1 MNTDPVHR
9 VAGRLVAAPP
19 TAAGLADGLAGSAL
33 LLAELGRH
41 DAGYRTHAHS
51 HLAAAAAA
59 AAAAPTAAAR
69 GLFDGIAGLGLVASI
84 AVRLP
89 GEYGSL
95 LTSVDRLVRAQVRQR
110 LPGSYDLTDGLVG
123 FGRYLLHRGEEYPEL
138 ADLLTRLVAS
148 AHQGWWEEST
158 PAMVEANPAFRGRH
172 ANLGMAHGVPGA
184 LALLALARRAEVR
197 VAADLDGA
205 VEAIVVWL
213 FEQLDHQ
220 GDGPYWPGC
229 VTPSGP
235 IPGEGFGWCY
245 GTCGVARAIQMA
257 AGALDRPDW
266 ADRAVGVARTT
277 VGRLVAEPGLLRDP
291 GLCHGL
297 AGVTQLTGRM
307 AKDSGDPVLLAASDL
322 FAARLVDLVDIDD
335 TGFLNGAAGIG
346 LALDDHA
353 RGYPASGT
361 WDTALLIS

>member
-1 MNTDPVHR
+1 MTTDPVHR
-9 VAGRLVAAPP
+9 VADRLVAAPP

-33 LLAELGRH
+33 LLAELGRT
-41 DAGYRTHAHS
+41 DAGYRAHAHA
-51 HLAAAAAA
+51 HLAAAVAV
-59 AAAAPTAAAR
+59 PTAPAR

-84 AVRLP
+84 AARLP

-95 LTSVDRLVRAQVRQR
+95 LTSVDRLVRAQVRGR
-110 LPGSYDLTDGLVG
+110 LPGSYDLADGLVG
-123 FGRYLLHRGEEYPEL
+123 LGRYLLHRGEECPEL
-138 ADLLTRLVAS
+138 TDLLTRLVVS

-158 PAMVEANPAFRGRH
+158 PAMVEGNPAFLGGH
-172 ANLGMAHGVPGA
+172 TNLGMAHGVPGA
-184 LALLALARRAEVR
+184 LALLALAWRAGVR
-197 VAADLDGA
+197 VADQDGA
-205 VEAIVVWL
+205 VEAVVVWL
-213 FEQLDHQ
+213 FEQLDDQ
-220 GDGPYWPGC
+220 GHGPYWPGC
-229 VTPSGP
+229 VTARGP

-245 GTCGVARAIQMA
+245 GTCGVARAIQLA
-257 AGALDRPDW
+257 AAALDRPDW
-266 ADRAVGVARTT
+266 ADRAVAVARTT

-291 GLCHGL
+291 GLCHGW

-322 FAARLVDLVDIDD
+322 FAARLVDVVDVED